1 MAKPLYWVGQS
12 RKDLRMMPEHV
23 QDTFGFALWLAQ
35 QGKQHPQSKPL
46 KGFGSA
52 GVIEGVEDFHG
63 NTWRAVY
70 TIKFRGAVYVLHAF
84 QKKSSS
90 GKATPKPDIDLIYQ
104 RLKAAQR
111 HAQESFNGT

>member
-52 GVIEGVEDFHG
+52 GVIEVVEDFHG

-70 TIKFRGAVYVLHAF
+70 TIKSEGRYTYCTLSR
-84 QKKSSS
+84 KSLRRV
-90 GKATPKPDIDLIYQ
+90 KQ
-104 RLKAAQR
+104 RPSLT
-111 HAQESFNGT
+111 SILFTNG